1 MNSHFRPPDHPKT
14 TRAAEGLE
22 RRLWTL
28 AEIEA
33 MVQAGIIDE
42 DERFELIDGEVVP
55 MSPKGAKHE
64 HIKISLSKWWTR
76 RLPDGIEIAQE
87 TTLRLNPNGFL
98 EPDFVFFPSKTKIVD
113 ISPRT
118 IFLAVEVADTSMR
131 YDTGRKAQIYA
142 THAVAVLWVID
153 AETLRTHCFSKP
165 SSEGYLDRRV
175 VEPLERLEMPF
186 ASDLSIKLG
195 ELPLI

>member
-1 MNSHFRPPDHPKT
+1 MNSHFHPPDHPKT

-42 DERFELIDGEVVP
+42 DERFELIDGDVVP

-64 HIKISLSKWWTR
+64 HIKISLNKWWAKH
-76 RLPDGIEIAQE
+76 LPDGIEFAPE
-87 TTLRLNPNGFL
+87 TTLRLDQNSFL
-98 EPDFVFFPSKTKIVD
+98 EPDFVFFPSKTRIVD

-118 IFLAVEVADTSMR
+118 ILLAVEVADISMR

-142 THAVAVLWVID
+142 THSVTMLWVFD

-165 SSEGYLDRRV
+165 SSEGYLERRV
-175 VEPLERLEMPF
+175 VEPNERLEMPF
-186 ASDLSIKLG
+186 AVDLSIKLA
-195 ELPLI
+195 ELSLI